1 VNAAQFSHFCIEDFQ
16 KEKETSKKNKGIK
29 AHLRIL
35 WQLCTLVH
43 TAHFESQ
50 AMPWMKVF
58 G

>member
-16 KEKETSKKNKGIK
+16 KEKETSKKKRK
-29 AHLRIL
+29 QSHLRIL
-35 WQLCTLVH
+35 WQLGTLVH

-50 AMPWMKVF
+50 AMPWIKVF